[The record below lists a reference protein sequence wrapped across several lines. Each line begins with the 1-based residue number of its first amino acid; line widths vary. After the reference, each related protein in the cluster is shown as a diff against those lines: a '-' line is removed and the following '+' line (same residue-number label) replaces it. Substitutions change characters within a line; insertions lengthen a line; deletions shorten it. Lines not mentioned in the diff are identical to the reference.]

1 MTEEGYRFAVIAE
14 SKNYDKPLYLHDLNF
29 SKLMD
34 DVVVPYQSQETF
46 FIDGVPLKATDL
58 KKIKIVRQKASF
70 EELFSH
76 LHHFLRGSKSSGKKV
91 DAKDYPIRLE
101 ALFREAGDDVTSQII
116 KAFDQKIRPSL
127 KEYLPKREELVKGA
141 FEVFIEAMKFFA
153 KGGA

>member
-1 MTEEGYRFAVIAE
+1 MTEENYKFAVIAE
-14 SKNYDKPLYLHDLNF
+14 SKNYEKPLYLHDLNF

-70 EELFSH
+70 EELFYG
-76 LHHFLRGSKSSGKKV
+76 LHDFLRAGTSSGYKV
-91 DAKDYPIRLE
+91 DAKDYPVRLE
-101 ALFREAGDDVTSQII
+101 ALFRESGDDVTSQII
-116 KAFDQKIRPSL
+116 KAFDQKIRPGL
-127 KEYLPKREELVKGA
+127 KEYLPKREELVNGA